1 MVWRDFGV
9 KLRRDF
15 TMVRA
20 SAPPKHIK
28 TMDKETAVNPADRV
42 IGALKDRKLPINR
55 HEIESA
61 LIDIDNKNVESIQ
74 WVEEHLRPDTLLSQE
89 ELTLF
94 TTLENSGAL
103 QNIISDPDLAT
114 IRPFLDD
121 DLRCAIESLKTS
133 TSAIQVQTKI
143 LNSQLEILD
152 KQSGLQEQRR
162 IRQQRDIQRLHQ
174 KHASGTQH
182 IAASSSDLARELEA
196 SLKTELE
203 RATNDGRKILSVLAA
218 RVKDDDRILANLAQS
233 AFRIQVTTDDVSI
246 TKRATDLGS
255 LLAEYVADEIHC
267 RLDRLYLDSVKAGL
281 ANTADKA
288 TATEEEAL
296 MTLGDELESLYPEI
310 DILAQ
315 MSVRQLFNEPIL
327 RELQNAHGQ
336 LRMASHRRLENI
348 LDTIVGMTSSIGSL
362 EELLQ
367 SRESFCATLEA
378 LTAAYRTE
386 IGNQFSEKPSSRRE
400 TLGMRRRSTPLLSIP
415 TAPEKPMD
423 NSDFQAIAG
432 VLRRIGLSVDSV
444 FQLEEQRGKDD
455 CGENALFDRKQH
467 IVECLRNIRL
477 GAKLPLVAELIP
489 SDQASQLLASALSED
504 SRFKTSLLD
513 VEQDQKLSEL
523 ESQLGRL
530 QKGIERLN
538 LDVLHQRDRSREKF
552 MEKWA

>member
-1 MVWRDFGV
+1 
-9 KLRRDF
+9 
-15 TMVRA
+15 MVRA

-28 TMDKETAVNPADRV
+28 TMEKETAVNPADRV

-74 WVEEHLRPDTLLSQE
+74 WLEEHLRPDTLLSQE

-267 RLDRLYLDSVKAGL
+267 RLDRLYLESVKAGL

-315 MSVRQLFNEPIL
+315 MS
-327 RELQNAHGQ
+327 
-336 LRMASHRRLENI
+336 I

-400 TLGMRRRSTPLLSIP
+400 TLSMRRRSTPLLSIP

>member
-1 MVWRDFGV
+1 
-9 KLRRDF
+9 
-15 TMVRA
+15 MVRA

-28 TMDKETAVNPADRV
+28 TMEKETAVNPADRV

-74 WVEEHLRPDTLLSQE
+74 WLEEHLRPDTLLSQE

-152 KQSGLQEQRR
+152 K
-162 IRQQRDIQRLHQ
+162 H
-174 KHASGTQH
+174 
-182 IAASSSDLARELEA
+182 DLARELEA

-267 RLDRLYLDSVKAGL
+267 RLDRLYLESVKAGL

-327 RELQNAHGQ
+327 RELQNVHGQ

-400 TLGMRRRSTPLLSIP
+400 TLSMRRRSTPLLSIP

>member
-1 MVWRDFGV
+1 
-9 KLRRDF
+9 
-15 TMVRA
+15 MVRA

-28 TMDKETAVNPADRV
+28 TMEKETAVNPADRV

-74 WVEEHLRPDTLLSQE
+74 WLEEHLRPDTLLSQE

-267 RLDRLYLDSVKAGL
+267 RLDRLYLESVKAGL

-327 RELQNAHGQ
+327 RELQNVHGQ

-367 SRESFCATLEA
+367 S
-378 LTAAYRTE
+378 
-386 IGNQFSEKPSSRRE
+386 NQFSEKPSSRRE
-400 TLGMRRRSTPLLSIP
+400 TLSMRRRSTPLLSIP

>member
-1 MVWRDFGV
+1 ME
-9 KLRRDF
+9 
-15 TMVRA
+15 
-20 SAPPKHIK
+20 
-28 TMDKETAVNPADRV
+28 KETAVNPADRV

-74 WVEEHLRPDTLLSQE
+74 WLEEHLRPDTLLSQE

-267 RLDRLYLDSVKAGL
+267 RLDRLYLESVKAGL

-296 MTLGDELESLYPEI
+296 MTLSDELESLYPEI

-327 RELQNAHGQ
+327 RELQNVHGQ

-400 TLGMRRRSTPLLSIP
+400 TLSMRRRSTPLLSIP